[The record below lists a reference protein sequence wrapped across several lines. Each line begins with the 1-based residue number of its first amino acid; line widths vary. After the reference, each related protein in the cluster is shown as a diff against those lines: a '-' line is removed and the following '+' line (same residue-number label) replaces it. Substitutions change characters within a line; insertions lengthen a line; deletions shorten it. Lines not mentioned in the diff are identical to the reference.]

1 MTLPRLIPGLILL
14 MVPALVLAGGNARF
28 QENVAYER
36 IIPVQPT
43 ANPDKIEVIEVFWY
57 GCPHCHRFQPYVE
70 RWLLGADS
78 NVTFIRLP
86 AILNENWAIHARA
99 YYTAEAL
106 GITAG
111 MHEALFDAMHN
122 RRERLRTEAELADF
136 FEKHGVD
143 RQRFRSTFNSFAVNS
158 KVQRARELT
167 RRYGIDGTPAIVVNG
182 KYRTGPAM
190 TGSFETLI
198 DVMDFL
204 VNEEAALL
212 KN

>member
-1 MTLPRLIPGLILL
+1 MRLSRLIPGLLLL
-14 MVPALVLAGGNARF
+14 MLPAFVVAGGNARF
-28 QENVAYER
+28 QENIAYER
-36 IIPVQPT
+36 IIPAQPT
-43 ANPDKIEVIEVFWY
+43 ANPDKVEVIEVFWY

-70 RWLLGADS
+70 RWLLGADAD
-78 NVTFIRLP
+78 VTFIRLP
-86 AILNENWAIHARA
+86 AILNESWAIHARA

-106 GITAG
+106 GVTERI
-111 MHEALFDAMHN
+111 HEALFDAIHI
-122 RRERLRTEAELADF
+122 RKERLRNEAEIADF

-143 RQRFRSTFNSFAVNS
+143 KQRFRSTFNSFAVNS

-167 RRYGIDGTPAIVVNG
+167 RRYGIDGTPAVVVNG

-190 TGSFETLI
+190 TGSFEGLV

-204 VNEEAALL
+204 VSEEAVLL